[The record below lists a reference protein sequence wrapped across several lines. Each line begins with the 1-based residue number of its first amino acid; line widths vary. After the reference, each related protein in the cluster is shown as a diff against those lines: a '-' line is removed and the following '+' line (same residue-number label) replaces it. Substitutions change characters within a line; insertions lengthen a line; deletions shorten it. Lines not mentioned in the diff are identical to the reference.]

1 MAEERNSFVS
11 FAEHSDTYTWLMFT
25 SLFGVADSLREI
37 RYSIDDCSLREHL
50 APDALPDP
58 ARPEAITAERPYLTL
73 PRTTRSACAQVV
85 FADGTLSRVL
95 ELVRQPG

>member
-1 MAEERNSFVS
+1 MLS
-11 FAEHSDTYTWLMFT
+11 H
-25 SLFGVADSLREI
+25 LFGIEKS
-37 RYSIDDCSLREHL
+37 
-50 APDALPDP
+50 
-58 ARPEAITAERPYLTL
+58 EAITAERPYLTL